1 MTFPRVAALL
11 ALSLFIAGC
20 SSWVVIKQAD
30 PNPFKDQPS
39 IGVEPLSFDGCRVGD
54 LPEPDYRSTMAEA
67 RQKRWT
73 NSKDVMVQSFY
84 SQLRSGVVGFSIT
97 PDVAGET
104 YKVIPRIT
112 FIEPGNDTTEAVVS
126 SEVKMNAQIVDKN
139 GDILDEI
146 KLRVKVSSTV
156 SEAAMQARLK
166 DAATQLGDTLA
177 SYLTDRVL

>member
-1 MTFPRVAALL
+1 MTFPRSAALL
-11 ALSLFIAGC
+11 ALSLFITGC
-20 SSWVVIKQAD
+20 PSWVVIKQAT

-39 IGVEPLSFDGCRVGD
+39 IGVEPLSFEGCKVGD
-54 LPEPDYRSTMAEA
+54 LPEPDYRSTMAAA
-67 RQKRWT
+67 RQKKWT
-73 NSKDVMVQSFY
+73 NSKEAMVQSFY
-84 SQLRSGVVGFSIT
+84 SQLRNQVVGFSVT

-104 YKVIPRIT
+104 YKVIPKIT

-126 SEVKMNAQIVDKN
+126 SLVKMNAKIVDKN

-156 SEAAMQARLK
+156 NEAAMQARLK
-166 DAATQLGDTLA
+166 DAAIQLGDKLA